1 MTLEKAIYDK
11 RPAGVGF
18 GAGGWL
24 LAAGLGGV
32 AGVQPIANHVRPI
45 RERPTLFRRAGLMCV
60 VELSASIN
68 HNVRVSGIVIQLR
81 SHFFPYCVKEWI
93 RIDLCLGDPLA

>member
-18 GAGGWL
+18 GAGNGCLRLGWE
-24 LAAGLGGV
+24 V
-32 AGVQPIANHVRPI
+32 WPI

-81 SHFFPYCVKEWI
+81 SHFFPHCVKEWI

>member
-18 GAGGWL
+18 GAGNGCLRLGW
-24 LAAGLGGV
+24 
-32 AGVQPIANHVRPI
+32 VQPIANHVRPI

-81 SHFFPYCVKEWI
+81 SHFFPHCVKEWI

>member
-1 MTLEKAIYDK
+1 MTKGLPGWGSG
-11 RPAGVGF
+11 R
-18 GAGGWL
+18 GGRL

-81 SHFFPYCVKEWI
+81 SHFFPHCVKEWI